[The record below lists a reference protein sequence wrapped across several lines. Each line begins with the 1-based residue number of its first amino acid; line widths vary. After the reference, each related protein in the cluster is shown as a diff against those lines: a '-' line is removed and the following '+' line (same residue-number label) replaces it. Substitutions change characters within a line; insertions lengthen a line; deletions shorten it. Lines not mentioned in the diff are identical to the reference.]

1 MEIFKAFLYF
11 LFNRLMQISGQIT
24 QMTHTCVC
32 ITLFA
37 SRWTK
42 NESRYACIII
52 SYLLKHVCVFS
63 ISRAACV
70 DESGNSTRQSVAMA
84 GHPGAWLPAKKS
96 QNKNGERQ
104 SAKIQIILLLFQPRK
119 WEDKDRKLCTAKYLF
134 SKTVPEKYCL
144 RHFFFFFKKKPP
156 KLLWGNRV
164 RLARSSPVHP
174 ILFMIYF

>member
-84 GHPGAWLPAKKS
+84 GHPGALAAGVKKS
-96 QNKNGERQ
+96 KQKWRKAFGQNTNN
-104 SAKIQIILLLFQPRK
+104 SFVIP
-119 WEDKDRKLCTAKYLF
+119 T
-134 SKTVPEKYCL
+134 
-144 RHFFFFFKKKPP
+144 P
-156 KLLWGNRV
+156 KMRG
-164 RLARSSPVHP
+164 
-174 ILFMIYF
+174 